1 MVIPG
6 IIAVISTVWFLI
18 GGVIDLRRMFHDL
31 EVREINNLDNGMVEG
46 HISLADKSQLDK
58 IDKAS
63 SSQKNCK

>member
-1 MVIPG
+1 VIPG